1 MFNHCVLRGTLLL
14 ALFKLKKKKL
24 SCVHVFVCVCTC
36 PAACIEVRGQSAG
49 VHSLLSLIP
58 GIELRLG
65 GKSLSVL
72 MRHLDAPF
80 GCEF

>member
-1 MFNHCVLRGTLLL
+1 M
-14 ALFKLKKKKL
+14 ALFKLKKQKQKQL

-36 PAACIEVRGQSAG
+36 PAACIEVRGQSTG
-49 VHSLLSLIP
+49 VRSLLSLIP